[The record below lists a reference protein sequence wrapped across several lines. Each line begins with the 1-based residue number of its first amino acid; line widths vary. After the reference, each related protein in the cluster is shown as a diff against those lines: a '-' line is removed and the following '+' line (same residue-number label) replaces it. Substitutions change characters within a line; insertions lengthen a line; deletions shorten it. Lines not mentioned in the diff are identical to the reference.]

1 MNLRLVRHATL
12 LLKLGGKSILVDP
25 ILAPKGSAEPV
36 KGVANQNW
44 NPLVD
49 IPFPAELLT
58 SCDAV
63 LVSHTHRDHFDE
75 AAASLLPKGV
85 QMFCQPQ
92 DGEKLM
98 KYGFKNVTPIDKEVE
113 WNGITIT
120 RTPAQHGHGITAL
133 KMAPV
138 SGFVV
143 RTPGE
148 PSVYIA
154 GDSVFYCET
163 EKVLKRYN
171 PEIIICN
178 AGEATWDG
186 TPITMGIKDIAL
198 LHSVSPEAKIVTV
211 HMEAWNH
218 CVLSREVLGKYIAEA
233 GLAGSILIPADGE
246 ELIFSSDGSI

>member
-12 LLKLGGKSILVDP
+12 LLNIGGKSILVDP

-44 NPLVD
+44 NPMVD
-49 IPFPAELLT
+49 ISFPVELLT

-75 AAASLLPKGV
+75 AAASILPKGV

-92 DGEKLM
+92 DTEKLM
-98 KYGFKNVTPIDKEVE
+98 NYGFKNVTPIDKEVE

-120 RTPAQHGHGITAL
+120 RTPARHGHGITAL

-143 RTPGE
+143 RTQGE

-154 GDSVFYCET
+154 GDSVFYCDT
-163 EKVLKRYN
+163 EKVLERYK

-186 TPITMGIKDIAL
+186 TPITMGIRDISQ
-198 LHSVSPEAKIVTV
+198 LHRVCPKAKIVAV

-218 CVLSREVLGKYIAEA
+218 CILTREVLRKYVSEYDLAENVF
-233 GLAGSILIPADGE
+233 IPADGE
-246 ELIFSSDGSI
+246 ELVFSSDGSL